1 MLAVVPF
8 QYRHE
13 HGTAG
18 EAGEGVEDQNILPV
32 GVHQVLPARILI
44 PVVERVLV
52 EQLPGVFDELIAQY
66 IRGRVIDEVATAVL
80 GVA

>member
-1 MLAVVPF
+1 MAVVPF

-18 EAGEGVEDQNILPV
+18 GAGECVEDQKILPV
-32 GVHQVLPARILI
+32 GVHHILPARILI

-52 EQLPGVFDELIAQY
+52 EQLPWVFALACQWDGF
-66 IRGRVIDEVATAVL
+66 RWVRRSSGR
-80 GVA
+80 